1 MKSTEPFA
9 TLTIAGSD
17 SIGGAGI
24 QADIKTMSALGCYAT
39 SCITAVT
46 AQNTIGVKSVA
57 SIDEQMLRSQI
68 ICVLQDMDIIATK
81 TGMIYTSENV
91 LAIKQTLIE
100 NNYKGKL
107 VVDPVLVA
115 TSGDKL
121 SKEDFIHTLTNE
133 LFPMADI
140 VTPNLYEAEK
150 IADSTISNIEEMI
163 LIAKKIQFLYKPK
176 NILIKGG
183 HLQGNDMTDVLLDEN
198 GKIEIF
204 SLPKIEAKN
213 THGTGCTLSSAIC
226 SFLALGQSMK
236 EAVNNAKNYVH
247 LAIKEA
253 SNINLGHGHGS
264 LNHFFAPQK
273 MKTKTIN

>member
-1 MKSTEPFA
+1 MIKKIPFA

-24 QADIKTMSALGCYAT
+24 QADIKTMSALGCYAS

-46 AQNTIGVKSVA
+46 AQNTMGVKSVV
-57 SIDEQMLRSQI
+57 SIDKQMLRSQI
-68 ICVLQDMDIIATK
+68 TCVLQDMDIQATK

-91 LAIKQTLIE
+91 FAIKQTLIE

-121 SKEDFIHTLTNE
+121 SKEDFIQMLTNE

-150 IADSTISNIEEMI
+150 ICDSHISNIDEMI
-163 LIAKKIQFLYKPK
+163 LMAKKIQFLYKPK
-176 NILIKGG
+176 NVLIKGG
-183 HLQGNDMTDVLLDEN
+183 HLQGNDMTDILLDEN
-198 GKIEIF
+198 GKIEMF
-204 SLPKIEAKN
+204 SLPKIEANN

-226 SFLALGQSMK
+226 SYLALGQSMK
-236 EAVNNAKNYVH
+236 EAVNSAKNYVH
-247 LAIKEA
+247 SAIKEA

>member
-1 MKSTEPFA
+1 MIKKIPFA

-39 SCITAVT
+39 SCITAIT
-46 AQNTIGVKSVA
+46 AQNTMGVKSVV
-57 SIDEQMLRSQI
+57 SVDEQMLCTQI
-68 ICVLQDMDIIATK
+68 TCVLQDMDILATK
-81 TGMIYTSENV
+81 TGMIYTAENV
-91 LAIKQTLIE
+91 FAIKQTLIK

-150 IADSTISNIEEMI
+150 IGDSTINNIDEMI

-176 NILIKGG
+176 NVLIKGG
-183 HLQGNDMTDVLLDEN
+183 HLQGNDMTDILLDEN

-204 SLPKIEAKN
+204 SLPKVEANN
-213 THGTGCTLSSAIC
+213 THGTGCTLSSSIC
-226 SFLALGQSMK
+226 SYLALGQSMK

-264 LNHFFAPQK
+264 LNHFFSPQK

>member
-1 MKSTEPFA
+1 MIKKIPFA

-24 QADIKTMSALGCYAT
+24 QADIKTMSALGCYAS

-46 AQNTIGVKSVA
+46 AQNTMGVKSVV
-57 SIDEQMLRSQI
+57 SIDKQILRSQI
-68 ICVLQDMDIIATK
+68 TCVLQDMDIQATK

-91 LAIKQTLIE
+91 FAIKQTLIE

-121 SKEDFIHTLTNE
+121 SKDDFIQTLTNE
-133 LFPMADI
+133 LFPIADI

-150 IADSTISNIEEMI
+150 ICDSHISNIDEMV
-163 LIAKKIQFLYKPK
+163 LMAKKIQFLYKPK
-176 NILIKGG
+176 NVLIKGG
-183 HLQGNDMTDVLLDEN
+183 HLQGNDMTDILLDEN
-198 GKIEIF
+198 GKIEMF
-204 SLPKIEAKN
+204 SLPKIEANN

-226 SFLALGQSMK
+226 SYLALGQSMK
-236 EAVNNAKNYVH
+236 EAVNSAKNYVH
-247 LAIKEA
+247 SAIKEA
-253 SNINLGHGHGS
+253 SNIDLGHGHGS

>member
-1 MKSTEPFA
+1 MIKKIPFA

-46 AQNTIGVKSVA
+46 AQNTMEVKSVV

-68 ICVLQDMDIIATK
+68 TCVLQDMDILATK

-91 LAIKQTLIE
+91 LAIKQTLIK

-121 SKEDFIHTLTNE
+121 SKEGFIHTLTNK

-140 VTPNLYEAEK
+140 VTPNLYEVEK
-150 IADSTISNIEEMI
+150 ICDSHISNIDEMI
-163 LIAKKIQFLYKPK
+163 LMAKKIQFLYKPK
-176 NILIKGG
+176 NVLIKGG

-204 SLPKIEAKN
+204 SLPKIEANN

-247 LAIKEA
+247 SAIKEA

>member
-1 MKSTEPFA
+1 MIKKIPFA

-46 AQNTIGVKSVA
+46 AQNTMEVKSVV

-68 ICVLQDMDIIATK
+68 TCVLQDMDILATK

-91 LAIKQTLIE
+91 LAIKQTLIK

-121 SKEDFIHTLTNE
+121 SKEGFIHTLTNK

-150 IADSTISNIEEMI
+150 ICDSHISNIDEMI
-163 LIAKKIQFLYKPK
+163 LMAKKIQFLYKPK
-176 NILIKGG
+176 NVLIKGG

-198 GKIEIF
+198 GKIEMF
-204 SLPKIEAKN
+204 SLPKIEANN

-236 EAVNNAKNYVH
+236 GAVNNAKNYVH
-247 LAIKEA
+247 SAIKEA
-253 SNINLGHGHGS
+253 SNINLGYGHGS

>member
-1 MKSTEPFA
+1 MKTALSV
-9 TLTIAGSD
+9 AGTDPS
-17 SIGGAGI
+17 GGAGI
-24 QADIKTMSALGCYAT
+24 QADIKTMSALGCYAS

-46 AQNTIGVKSVA
+46 AQNTMGVKSVA
-57 SIDEQMLRSQI
+57 SIEEQMLRSQI
-68 ICVLQDMDIIATK
+68 TCVLQDMDILATK

-91 LAIKQTLIE
+91 FAIKQTLIE

-121 SKEDFIHTLTNE
+121 SKEDFIQTLTNE

-150 IADSTISNIEEMI
+150 ICDSHISNIDEMI
-163 LIAKKIQFLYKPK
+163 LMAKKIQFLYKPK
-176 NILIKGG
+176 NVLIKGG
-183 HLQGNDMTDVLLDEN
+183 HLQGNDMTDILLDEN
-198 GKIEIF
+198 GKIEMF
-204 SLPKIEAKN
+204 SLQKIEANN

-226 SFLALGQSMK
+226 SYLALGQSMK
-236 EAVNNAKNYVH
+236 EAVNSAKNYVH
-247 LAIKEA
+247 SAIKEA

>member
-1 MKSTEPFA
+1 MIKKIPFA

-39 SCITAVT
+39 SCITAIT
-46 AQNTIGVKSVA
+46 AQNTMGVKSVV
-57 SIDEQMLRSQI
+57 SVDEQMLCTQI
-68 ICVLQDMDIIATK
+68 TCVLQDMDILATK
-81 TGMIYTSENV
+81 TGMIYTAENV
-91 LAIKQTLIE
+91 FAIKQTLIK
-100 NNYKGKL
+100 NSYKGKL

-150 IADSTISNIEEMI
+150 IGDSTINNIDEMI

-176 NILIKGG
+176 NVLIKGG
-183 HLQGNDMTDVLLDEN
+183 HLQGNDMTDILLDEN

-204 SLPKIEAKN
+204 SLPKVEANN

-226 SFLALGQSMK
+226 SYLALGQSMK

-264 LNHFFAPQK
+264 LNHFFSPQK

>member
-1 MKSTEPFA
+1 MIKKIPFA

-46 AQNTIGVKSVA
+46 AQNTMEVKSVV

-68 ICVLQDMDIIATK
+68 TCVLQDMDILATK

-91 LAIKQTLIE
+91 LAIKQTLIK

-121 SKEDFIHTLTNE
+121 SKEGFIHTLTNK

-150 IADSTISNIEEMI
+150 ICDSHISNIDEMI
-163 LIAKKIQFLYKPK
+163 LMAKKIQFLYKPK
-176 NILIKGG
+176 NVLIKGG

-198 GKIEIF
+198 GKIEMF
-204 SLPKIEAKN
+204 SLSKVEANN

-247 LAIKEA
+247 SAIKEA

>member
-1 MKSTEPFA
+1 MIKKIPFA

-46 AQNTIGVKSVA
+46 AQNTMEVKSVV

-68 ICVLQDMDIIATK
+68 TCVLQDMDILATK

-91 LAIKQTLIE
+91 LAIKQTLIK

-121 SKEDFIHTLTNE
+121 SKEVFIHTLTNK

-140 VTPNLYEAEK
+140 VTPNLYEVEK
-150 IADSTISNIEEMI
+150 ICDSHISNIDEMI
-163 LIAKKIQFLYKPK
+163 LMAKKIQFLYKPK
-176 NILIKGG
+176 NVLIKGG

-204 SLPKIEAKN
+204 SLPKIEANN

-247 LAIKEA
+247 SAIKEA